1 MKILIIGASGL
12 VGSNCYQFFKQNGY
26 EVTGTYLSFP
36 VEGLVYF
43 NSVNLAEERNVNI
56 KELNPEIII
65 HCGALTNVDYCEQ
78 HPEESYEKTVVS
90 VKNVATIAKQ
100 IGARIIYLSTDY
112 VFDGLAGPYTE
123 NDDVNPLNEYGR
135 HKLAAEQMVLTYSE
149 ENLIVRVTNV
159 YGDEIRNKN
168 FISRIIEV
176 IKQGDKLNLSLPFD
190 QFATPVNAFDIA
202 RVIHQLLV
210 NKSKGLYHIGS
221 TDYLN
226 RVHLFKKVLEY
237 FPGYKGYELQEI
249 STIAL
254 NQPALRP
261 LRGGLLSLKFITE
274 NPAFE
279 FTNVDYYLRNLQN
292 TESAV

>member
-1 MKILIIGASGL
+1 M
-12 VGSNCYQFFKQNGY
+12 
-26 EVTGTYLSFP
+26 
-36 VEGLVYF
+36 
-43 NSVNLAEERNVNI
+43 
-56 KELNPEIII
+56 
-65 HCGALTNVDYCEQ
+65 
-78 HPEESYEKTVVS
+78 
-90 VKNVATIAKQ
+90 AKQ

-210 NKSKGLYHIGS
+210 NKSWSRCY
-221 TDYLN
+221 
-226 RVHLFKKVLEY
+226 
-237 FPGYKGYELQEI
+237 
-249 STIAL
+249 A
-254 NQPALRP
+254 
-261 LRGGLLSLKFITE
+261 
-274 NPAFE
+274 
-279 FTNVDYYLRNLQN
+279 
-292 TESAV
+292 